1 MHESVRWVNRNA
13 ALKSLLKDSSLH
25 GKLLSHKARRSAKSA
40 LFIITVNPAKL
51 RQLYRELLL
60 EGIVPFWAKHGL
72 DEEHG
77 GVLSCMT
84 ESGERISTDKYIWS
98 QARWVWTCA
107 ALYNRIEPR
116 PEFLRWARA
125 TIEFLLRHGR
135 DEQGRWV
142 YRTTRE
148 GEIVEGATSIYADC
162 FVVYGLSEYCRADPD
177 PALLTLA
184 RNTFASIASR
194 IESPDFAE
202 TAPYPL
208 PPNRRNHGVPMILT
222 EVAGELARTLKDPA
236 IARSADEYSRRVM
249 QHFVH
254 PERRCLLEFLDR
266 DYREVPAPEGTFVMP
281 GHAIESMW
289 FTIHRAMDRGD
300 HRTIR
305 AAVEVIRWHLDKG
318 WDPEYG
324 GLFLGIDAEGHPPFF
339 PHADAKIWW
348 PHTEALY
355 ALLLAREVTGESWCE
370 EWYDRVHAWSFEHFS
385 MPGEGE
391 WRQRLDRT
399 GNPTMTV
406 VALPVKDPFHLPRA
420 AILSIELLERS
431 HG

>member
-1 MHESVRWVNRNA
+1 
-13 ALKSLLKDSSLH
+13 
-25 GKLLSHKARRSAKSA
+25 
-40 LFIITVNPAKL
+40 
-51 RQLYRELLL
+51 
-60 EGIVPFWAKHGL
+60 
-72 DEEHG
+72 
-77 GVLSCMT
+77 
-84 ESGERISTDKYIWS
+84 
-98 QARWVWTCA
+98 
-107 ALYNRIEPR
+107 
-116 PEFLRWARA
+116 
-125 TIEFLLRHGR
+125 
-135 DEQGRWV
+135 
-142 YRTTRE
+142 
-148 GEIVEGATSIYADC
+148 
-162 FVVYGLSEYCRADPD
+162 
-177 PALLTLA
+177 
-184 RNTFASIASR
+184 
-194 IESPDFAE
+194 
-202 TAPYPL
+202 
-208 PPNRRNHGVPMILT
+208 
-222 EVAGELARTLKDPA
+222 
-236 IARSADEYSRRVM
+236 M

-305 AAVEVIRWHLDKG
+305 AAVEVIRWHLEKG

-370 EWYDRVHAWSFEHFS
+370 EWYEKVHAWSFAHFA

-431 HG
+431 HR